1 MAGATGTS
9 DSILTAMKGILEQM
23 AYTGPTEGGAMA
35 TAAPEATPAEG
46 TPETTAA
53 PAQT

>member
-23 AYTGPTEGGAMA
+23 AYTGPAADSGMSI
-35 TAAPEATPAEG
+35 AAPESTSAEG
-46 TPETTAA
+46 VPEVTAS